1 MSSAT
6 LLPEPERPL
15 TTIRRIAQSSAAR
28 PARRC
33 RARAQRNLCRLDS
46 GGQLRA
52 VPVARSLRIAVF
64 LLVTAHLL
72 VELVRQEIDRSVH
85 VVLHRGGVHRGA
97 SEADSGFG
105 LLPQLFYRESAVDI
119 DHAVGVAEDTAQLL
133 FDV

>member
-33 RARAQRNLCRLDS
+33 RARAQRNLCPSES

-52 VPVARSLRIAVF
+52 VTVARSLRIAMF
-64 LLVTAHLL
+64 FFVTAHLL
-72 VELVRQEIDRSVH
+72 VELVRQEIDGSVH
-85 VVLHRGGVHRGA
+85 VVVHRGGVNRGA
-97 SEADSGFG
+97 RKADGGFG
-105 LLPQLFYRESAVDI
+105 LLPQLFHSKRAVDI
-119 DHAVGVAEDTAQLL
+119 DHAVGVAEDAA
-133 FDV
+133 